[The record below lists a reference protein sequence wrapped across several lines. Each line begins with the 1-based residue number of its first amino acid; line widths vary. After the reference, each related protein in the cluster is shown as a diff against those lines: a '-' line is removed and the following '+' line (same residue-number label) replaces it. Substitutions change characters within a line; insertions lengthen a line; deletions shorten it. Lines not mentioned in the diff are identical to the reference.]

1 MRLVTGPDLAME
13 EDGVTIARWAYGD
26 IRRADG
32 DGRLRL
38 RCLSGPPLA
47 RLEIADEALAAS
59 LLARLPASGRDA
71 GRGHGRARQ
80 IVGWSLAACVSI
92 LALVLYGIP
101 FAAGRLAPLVP
112 LSVEQ
117 RLGDATDTRLRAML
131 GGRVCTRPDGAAA
144 LARMVEALG
153 TAGGIARPVEVLVLS
168 SPVANAVT
176 LPGGRI
182 YVFDGL
188 LRKAETPDE
197 LAGLI
202 AHEMGHV
209 HNRDG
214 LRTVIRAGGTSF
226 LIGLLFGDVTGGAAI
241 IFAANALLDAA
252 QSRDAERVADDF
264 AAATVTALGRPPAAF
279 GDLLVRITG
288 SDSRGRSL
296 TATRSVSNGSTGWQR
311 RPAPPRR
318 CHQDRPFWMMP
329 AGRPCGRSA
338 PMPPPALILAPM
350 APKARSGGRTSRTGP
365 EAAATGSSQP
375 GCDRFW
381 FVFTNLINPE

>member
-1 MRLVTGPDLAME
+1 MPAGQADRPPAVFYDGASNRRHPVRLVIGTDLAME

-32 DGRLRL
+32 HGRLRL

-47 RLEIADEALAAS
+47 RLDIADEALAAS

-131 GGRVCTRPDGAAA
+131 GGRVCARPDGAAA

-188 LRKAETPDE
+188 LHQAETPDE

-226 LIGLLFGDVTGGAAI
+226 LIGLLFGDVTGGAAV

-252 QSRDAERVADDF
+252 HSRDAERAADDF

-279 GDLLVRITG
+279 GRLLVRITG
-288 SDSRGRSL
+288 SDSRGTILDSHP
-296 TATRSVSNGSTGWQR
+296 VSAERLDRLAVAPGAAQPMPSGPALLDDAGWQ
-311 RPAPPRR
+311 
-318 CHQDRPFWMMP
+318 
-329 AGRPCGRSA
+329 
-338 PMPPPALILAPM
+338 ALRQICAD
-350 APKARSGGRTSRTGP
+350 TD
-365 EAAATGSSQP
+365 TGSDP
-375 GCDRFW
+375 GPDG
-381 FVFTNLINPE
+381 TNGPARRSDKQNRP